1 MQVRTVS
8 ASFLVYVIQ
17 VSWKKIT
24 GIRLCLFVCFCL
36 TTDWVHLWYIWLLVV
51 IGALLLLCVL
61 TSVCFRC
68 CLSRQQNREDEG
80 QPPYEVTVIAFD
92 HDSTL
97 QNSITS
103 LQSAFGPSARRILAV
118 THSHSSL
125 GHLPSSLDT
134 LPGYEEAL
142 HMSRFTVARC
152 EQRAPHLSPVL
163 KEKQLP
169 PTEKE
174 SPEIEHSSN

>member
-1 MQVRTVS
+1 MYCNSLLSEDVTF
-8 ASFLVYVIQ
+8 ALA
-17 VSWKKIT
+17 
-24 GIRLCLFVCFCL
+24 LF
-36 TTDWVHLWYIWLLVV
+36 
-51 IGALLLLCVL
+51 LLC
-61 TSVCFRC
+61 S
-68 CLSRQQNREDEG
+68 
-80 QPPYEVTVIAFD
+80 PA
-92 HDSTL
+92 
-97 QNSITS
+97 

-174 SPEIEHSSN
+174 SPEIEHSSNWWEFQFYKWGGGIPGVGGDSQTNFFLIFRRFRMESNHRSVEKMDSNSSFLDIYFLMWNALVENSHSLSNGQQL